1 MLIAST
7 SMAWSGI
14 SATII
19 PSTTH
24 IISNTQQNNH
34 SSKHNRCLTPN
45 SLPTNTSCTPISSTF
60 CLQLQRL
67 LSLCISS
74 LIIIILRRVYLHLE
88 FVNPD
93 FSTPYGI
100 TFNLLSVV
108 IVISM
113 LLSHLIRSSTT
124 NNTYPTH
131 HHRLL
136 VSFPF
141 PTLTPIPMPP
151 TPNELD
157 TFTTR

>member
-14 SATII
+14 SATIT
-19 PSTTH
+19 PSTPH

-88 FVNPD
+88 FENPD
-93 FSTPYGI
+93 LTLAWDHFH
-100 TFNLLSVV
+100 LLHS
-108 IVISM
+108 IVIS
-113 LLSHLIRSSTT
+113 STT
-124 NNTYPTH
+124 TPQSD
-131 HHRLL
+131 HHRISL
-136 VSFPF
+136 PF
-141 PTLTPIPMPP
+141 KINAN
-151 TPNELD
+151 PN
-157 TFTTR
+157 TAHT